1 MTTSIKKRKGVSWLE
16 YSLFSPF
23 PELVHGVFLRH
34 GGISKAPYHALN
46 VSDTV
51 GDDPKCVKK
60 NFTAIQNALDLHS
73 LTRDALDIHSLVRGK
88 QIHHT
93 TIREVEKGSPPV
105 FEGCDGLI
113 TEEKGIGLLIAHA
126 DCQAALF
133 YDPNKGLIGAA
144 HAGWKGN
151 VKRFYTKMVARFVA
165 RGSHPRNIF
174 VCISPSL
181 GPDHAE
187 FKNYEQEFPP
197 SFWPFQ
203 VKSSYFD
210 LWAIA
215 KRELLDAG
223 IYENHI
229 EIASICT
236 YCSSKDFFSYRR
248 DGITG
253 RNGTVIALKS

>member
-1 MTTSIKKRKGVSWLE
+1 MTTSIKRKKEVSWLE
-16 YSLFSPF
+16 FSLFTSF

-34 GGISKAPYHALN
+34 GGTSTEPYHTLN
-46 VSDTV
+46 VSESV
-51 GDDPKCVKK
+51 GDDPKHVNC
-60 NFTAIQNALDLHS
+60 NLITIQ
-73 LTRDALDIHSLVRGK
+73 DILETDSIARGK
-88 QIHHT
+88 QVHHT
-93 TIREVEKGSPPV
+93 TICEAGKGDSLV
-105 FEGCDGLI
+105 FEECDGLI
-113 TEEKGIGLLIAHA
+113 TTEKGTGLLIAHA

-133 YDPNKGLIGAA
+133 YDPQIGIIGAA

-151 VKRFYTKMVARFVA
+151 VKQIYTKMIERFVA
-165 RGSHPRNIF
+165 KGSHPRNIF

-187 FKNYEQEFPP
+187 FKNYELEFPP
-197 SFWPFQ
+197 SFWPYQ

-223 IYENHI
+223 VYESHI

-236 YCSSKDFFSYRR
+236 FCSPKDFFSYRR